1 MDPII
6 GGKVKAE
13 AIATIS
19 LNRNKLNEIK
29 GKLWDFDWPKCWA
42 KALSLIKLAVV
53 FTPKEISSFTIEGE
67 IPDI

>member
-29 GKLWDFDWPKCWA
+29 GKL
-42 KALSLIKLAVV
+42 
-53 FTPKEISSFTIEGE
+53 
-67 IPDI
+67 